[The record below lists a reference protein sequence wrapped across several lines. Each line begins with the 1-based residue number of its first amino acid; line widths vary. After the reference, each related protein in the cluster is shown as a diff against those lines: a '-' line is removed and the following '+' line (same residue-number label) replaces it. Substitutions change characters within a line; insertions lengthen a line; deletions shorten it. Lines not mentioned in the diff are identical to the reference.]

1 MRWGIAAALIGVALC
16 GLVPAAAQV
25 DSRQSIDYGAPA
37 APPAEKSKAT
47 EDKEEEHK
55 PTDPD
60 TGKSTL
66 SNETLGVLPNPF
78 ERNGIKFS
86 ASYIADAI
94 GNFTGG
100 LHQGAVYEGRLNLAI
115 DLDLA
120 RLAGAQGLS
129 FHANVFQIHGRGLSR
144 DEIGNIML
152 ASSIEALA
160 TTRLYEAWFEQKW
173 AGDKYSIRAG
183 QLAAD
188 AEFIT
193 SKYTDAF
200 INSTYGWPAITA
212 TNMPSGGP
220 SPPLAA
226 MGARF
231 KAELNQN
238 ITLLAAIFDG
248 DAAGPGTGDP
258 QERNRYGLNFRV
270 NDPPLVLGEMQY
282 AYNQAKDAKGL
293 PGTIKLG
300 GWYHAGLFN
309 DQRFTASG
317 LSQADPNSG
326 GVPAQL
332 RADFGLY
339 GVLEQ
344 QVLKLAGKDERGIGI
359 FTRMSG
365 SPDDRNLIDFYA
377 DGGINIQGPF
387 ATRPKDKLGLG
398 FAYARISNRARDLD
412 RDFERLADD
421 GRPVR
426 DAEKLLAVSYLAE
439 IRQGWVVHPTFQ
451 YIIHPGG
458 GYVLDNGVPR
468 AVGNAAVL
476 GVRTVLKF

>member
-1 MRWGIAAALIGVALC
+1 MRWGLFAACCAIVALA
-16 GLVPAAAQV
+16 GVFPAAAQ
-25 DSRQSIDYGAPA
+25 DASRQDSEFGAT
-37 APPAEKSKAT
+37 APQPEKSKAAQ
-47 EDKEEEHK
+47 EKEEEHK

-66 SNETLGVLPNPF
+66 SHETLGVLPNPF
-78 ERNGIKFS
+78 ESKGVKFS
-86 ASYIADAI
+86 ASYIADVM

-152 ASSIEALA
+152 VSGIEALA
-160 TTRLYEAWFEQKW
+160 TTRLYEAWLEQKF
-173 AGDKYSIRAG
+173 AGDRYSIRAG

-193 SKYTDAF
+193 SRYTDAF
-200 INSTYGWPAITA
+200 INSTYGWPAMFG

-226 MGARF
+226 VGARL
-231 KAELNQN
+231 KAELNRN
-238 ITLLAAIFDG
+238 VTVLAAIFDG
-248 DAAGPGTGDP
+248 DAAGPGIGDP

-270 NDPPLVLGEMQY
+270 NDPPLVLGEVQY
-282 AYNQAKDAKGL
+282 AYNQAKDANGL
-293 PGTIKLG
+293 PGTVKLG

-317 LSQADPNSG
+317 FSQADPNRNG
-326 GVPAQL
+326 LPAQL
-332 RADFGLY
+332 RSDFGLY

-344 QVLKLAGKDERGIGI
+344 QVLKIPGNDERGIGV
-359 FTRMSG
+359 FTRISG
-365 SPDDRNLIDFYA
+365 SPDDRNLIAFYA
-377 DGGINIQGPF
+377 DAGVNVQGPL
-387 ATRPKDKLGLG
+387 AARPHDKLGLG
-398 FAYARISNRARDLD
+398 FAFARISDRARDLD
-412 RDFERLADD
+412 RDFELLAHD

-426 DAEKLLAVSYLAE
+426 DAERLLSLSYLAE
-439 IRQGWVVHPTFQ
+439 IRQGWVVHPSFQ

-458 GYVLDNGVPR
+458 GYVLDGNVPR

>member
-1 MRWGIAAALIGVALC
+1 MRWGVFAASLAIAGLSVVRTAAAQDELNADSEFAS
-16 GLVPAAAQV
+16 PAAA
-25 DSRQSIDYGAPA
+25 PA
-37 APPAEKSKAT
+37 KSKAA
-47 EDKEEEHK
+47 EEKEEEHK

-66 SNETLGVLPNPF
+66 SHDTLGLLPNPF
-78 ERNGIKFS
+78 EDKGVKFS
-86 ASYIADAI
+86 ASYIADVL
-94 GNFTGG
+94 GNPTGG

-120 RLAGAQGLS
+120 KLAWRQGKAS
-129 FHANVFQIHGRGLSR
+129 TPTSPVHSRGLSR
-144 DEIGNIML
+144 SGSGNIML
-152 ASSIEALA
+152 VSSIEALA
-160 TTRLYEAWFEQKW
+160 TRRLYEAWFEQKF
-173 AGDKYSIRAG
+173 AGDKYSVRAG
-183 QLAAD
+183 QVAAD
-188 AEFIT
+188 AEFLT
-193 SKYTDAF
+193 SKYTDVF
-200 INSTYGWPAITA
+200 INATYGWPAITS

-226 MGARF
+226 MGARL

-238 ITLLAAIFDG
+238 ITVLAAIFDG

-270 NDPPLVLGEMQY
+270 NDPPLMLSEVQY
-282 AYNQAKDAKGL
+282 AYNRAKDAAGL
-293 PGTIKLG
+293 PGTVKLG
-300 GWYHAGLFN
+300 GWYHAGLFD
-309 DQRFTASG
+309 DQRFAANG
-317 LSQADPNSG
+317 LSQADPNASAM
-326 GVPAQL
+326 PAQL
-332 RADFGLY
+332 RSDFGIY
-339 GVLEQ
+339 GVFEQ
-344 QVLKLAGKDERGIGI
+344 QVWKIPDQDERGVGV
-359 FTRMSG
+359 FTRISG

-377 DGGINIQGPF
+377 DGGVNVQGPL
-387 ATRPKDKLGLG
+387 AARPNDKLGLG

-412 RDFERLADD
+412 RDFELLAHD

-426 DAEKLLAVSYLAE
+426 DAERLLSLSYLAE

-458 GYVLDNGVPR
+458 GYVLDAGVPR